1 MWTGQKRTSTNKTD
15 KGDRKIS
22 LQQFHDIASG
32 KYNAGDI
39 KLTSENSITKANNHV
54 SLYMKWRYNGESIKA
69 DEVVIANAIRSDI
82 QTVRRG
88 GARLW

>member
-1 MWTGQKRTSTNKTD
+1 
-15 KGDRKIS
+15 
-22 LQQFHDIASG
+22 
-32 KYNAGDI
+32 
-39 KLTSENSITKANNHV
+39 
-54 SLYMKWRYNGESIKA
+54 MKWRYNGESIKA